1 MIRLKCTVAYIGA
14 HYNGWQSQKKGNSI
28 QEILESTISR
38 IENREVHIIGS
49 GRTDAG
55 VSARN
60 QVFCFD
66 TERDMSTRKW
76 MGAMNAFLPD
86 DIHIREVEEVTGTFH
101 ARYCVRWK
109 KYTYRINDG
118 PYDVFSKDYVFQC
131 PVKLDDKKMKEC
143 AKLFVGTHD
152 FTSFN
157 SSPLSLYPDQVRTI
171 FYINVKRTGNL
182 VELEYCGKGFLRYMV
197 RMLSAAIIDVGKGKL
212 TVEDVRKTLEKK
224 DKRASRRNAHAN
236 GLTLEEVDYF
246 DVIAVNHLGQI
257 REFIHSDALPYKE
270 WNRTV
275 IEKNARAKKGAR
287 VYLYCT
293 RKEQKDLGYFLMTE
307 ENNLLVTSQEN
318 TEEITVSLKEQVQEY
333 LAREGRNPEF
343 ETVSVNDCK
352 EHAFLFRKMCENT
365 EK

>member
-1 MIRLKCTVAYIGA
+1 MTRLKCTVAYIGA
-14 HYNGWQSQKKGNSI
+14 HYDGWQSQKNGNSI
-28 QEILESTISR
+28 QEQLESVISK
-38 IENREVHIIGS
+38 IEDKEVHIIGS

-66 TERDMSTRKW
+66 TERDMSMRKW

-86 DIHIREVEEVTGTFH
+86 DIHIKEVTEVPGTFH

-131 PVKLDDKKMKEC
+131 PVKLDDEKMKEC
-143 AKLFVGTHD
+143 AQLFVGTHD

-157 SSPLSLYPDQVRTI
+157 SSPLSLYPDQIRTV
-171 FYINVKRTGNL
+171 FSINVKRTGNL
-182 VELEYCGKGFLRYMV
+182 IELEYCGKGFLRYMV
-197 RMLSAAIIDVGKGKL
+197 RMMSAAIMDAGKGKV
-212 TVEDVRKTLEKK
+212 TVDDVRETLEKK

-257 REFIHSDALPYKE
+257 REFIHSDVLPFKE
-270 WNRTV
+270 WDRAI
-275 IEKNARAKKGAR
+275 IEENARTKKGIR
-287 VYLYCT
+287 VYLFCT
-293 RKEQKDLGYFLMTE
+293 RKEQKNLGYFLMME
-307 ENNLLVTSQEN
+307 ENNLLVTFEEN
-318 TEEITVSLKEQVQEY
+318 TDEIITSLEKQICEY
-333 LAREGRNPEF
+333 LEREGRKPGF
-343 ETVSVNDCK
+343 ETVSVNECK
-352 EHAFLFRKMCENT
+352 DHAFLFRKM
-365 EK
+365 